1 MFSGVVMLDAIVI
14 IVYAATAHISRC
26 SDSRPPGTTADDL
39 GLWDLNVTDS
49 AGTTQI
55 TVLLEALEWC
65 IQNKIKLI
73 HMSLGTIN
81 YFDIKPLWIQI
92 KRLLDADA
100 IIVAAYHNRN
110 IKTYPAAYPGV
121 FGVRQDRYGLLGNG
135 QILFQEQKGYNIENS
150 IIANFSWNGI
160 VNQANSYAAPVVTGH
175 IATYLNRKPTAGL
188 L

>member
-1 MFSGVVMLDAIVI
+1 MIKLALIDNGIPYHMRNNRNQRIVHKSFLASKCDPSEYKDDKSFHGAVCVGI
-14 IVYAATAHISRC
+14 ITSIC
-26 SDSRPPGTTADDL
+26 SDIE
-39 GLWDLNVTDS
+39 LWDLNVTDS

-150 IIANFSWNGI
+150 IIANFSWN
-160 VNQANSYAAPVVTGH
+160 
-175 IATYLNRKPTAGL
+175 RKSSQ
-188 L
+188 

>member
-1 MFSGVVMLDAIVI
+1 MIKLALIDNGIPYHMRNNRNQRIVHKSFLASKCDPSEYKDDKSFHGAVCVGI
-14 IVYAATAHISRC
+14 ITSIC
-26 SDSRPPGTTADDL
+26 SDIE
-39 GLWDLNVTDS
+39 LWDLNVTDS

-110 IKTYPAAYPGV
+110 IKESTFAKNNSLESE
-121 FGVRQDRYGLLGNG
+121 GLYRDTSSC
-135 QILFQEQKGYNIENS
+135 FFVSE
-150 IIANFSWNGI
+150 I
-160 VNQANSYAAPVVTGH
+160 VSSCMNNV
-175 IATYLNRKPTAGL
+175 
-188 L
+188 

>member
-1 MFSGVVMLDAIVI
+1 MIKLALIDNGIPYHMRNNRNQRIVHKSFLASKCDPSEYKDDKSFHGAVCVGI
-14 IVYAATAHISRC
+14 ITSIC
-26 SDSRPPGTTADDL
+26 SDIE
-39 GLWDLNVTDS
+39 LWDLNVTDS

-100 IIVAAYHNRN
+100 VSYTHLDVYKR
-110 IKTYPAAYPGV
+110 
-121 FGVRQDRYGLLGNG
+121 
-135 QILFQEQKGYNIENS
+135 QILCLMLSDQ
-150 IIANFSWNGI
+150 IISHAIKYETILQVFEPFIW
-160 VNQANSYAAPVVTGH
+160 
-175 IATYLNRKPTAGL
+175 TYGDASSCL
-188 L
+188 LYPSRCV